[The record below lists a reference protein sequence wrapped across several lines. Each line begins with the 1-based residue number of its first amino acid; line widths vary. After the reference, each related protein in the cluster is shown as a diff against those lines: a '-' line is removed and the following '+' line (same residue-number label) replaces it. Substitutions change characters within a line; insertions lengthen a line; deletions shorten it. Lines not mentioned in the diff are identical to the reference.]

1 MIRYEERNICDQD
14 KRLIVIRAW
23 QRGNIIKVSDTST
36 TDIDSQDD
44 EGTETETDQETVR
57 NLTGD
62 RRNSRI
68 DEVRNDKVK
77 GYLNG

>member
-14 KRLIVIRAW
+14 KRLIVTRAW

-36 TDIDSQDD
+36 TDIDGQDD
-44 EGTETETDQETVR
+44 EGRETETDQETVQ

>member
-36 TDIDSQDD
+36 TDIDGQDD
-44 EGTETETDQETVR
+44 EGRETETDQETVQ

>member
-36 TDIDSQDD
+36 TDTDGQDD
-44 EGTETETDQETVR
+44 EGRETETDQETVQ

>member
-1 MIRYEERNICDQD
+1 MIRYDERNICDQD

-23 QRGNIIKVSDTST
+23 QRGNIKKVSDTST
-36 TDIDSQDD
+36 TDIDGQDD
-44 EGTETETDQETVR
+44 EGTETETDQEIVQ

-68 DEVRNDKVK
+68 DEVMNDKVK